1 MFLFPKNVSG
11 NNYIT
16 KFESIPKEKIPSSLI
31 FQNEKQLS
39 LANYLSP
46 TNINDKILLFHHVG
60 AGKTLTAITIS
71 EKIINTTDFKVIVL
85 VKNNSLK
92 DNFIQNL
99 ENSNYNYRGKSK
111 RYSFLTYADI
121 VSKHSKNMSAKYDF
135 SNKVIIMD
143 EVHNITENKAY
154 KALYEI
160 LSNSFNY
167 KLILLTAT
175 PVYDSITEI
184 FSLSNI
190 ININESKFP
199 DTYTELH
206 NMGYIDKMRNTNINQ
221 NMIKEGLYSITERG
235 LIALKAS
242 LDGKISFSEPSLKDY
257 PEEINMGKSLTN
269 KKGSEKIVFCEMS
282 KYQYDIYKKAL
293 ESDTGTDRDRAVYLN
308 STFASTLVYPNNEF
322 KKSSFDKY
330 LLNNNTV
337 NEIFNNLDK
346 YSKKLKTLIEN
357 VKNSSGICFIYSSYI
372 NKAGLD
378 IITKLLQ
385 HNGYKR
391 YNENSTN
398 DSMNYITVDDFKK
411 YSKILS
417 SVKNKKGDYIK
428 IFLGSPK
435 LSEGVSVKN
444 VREIHILEPDW
455 NISKITQ
462 IKGRG
467 LRKGSHMFLD
477 PRERNVKIFKYASV
491 YSQDPTTLYIDK
503 EKYII
508 SEEKNRENKKI
519 ERMLK
524 QISIDCSFNTK
535 TGKDF
540 SPECDYDLCNYV
552 CDYNFNR
559 NTVDYSTYF
568 LDLPIYSDL
577 ELKILEKYFKEL
589 FLKSNI
595 WKLHDLV
602 EDVKSNTK
610 IGKFT
615 IYEYLD
621 IIVKNKTIFKDINN
635 RDCTVNVIGDFY
647 KTTPIGID
655 KFSSDYDKDFNYE
668 LKTPIK
674 IFEQDIRENFKQMK
688 VEEKLKIK
696 IEKKNLK
703 QKKQKSKKI
712 NYIEENEIIENEI
725 IENEYNKN
733 ILKNNVVYATY
744 FNKKGEIDDKFRI
757 IDNRR
762 VKTSINDKRSIN
774 TGMDI
779 ESFTT
784 QKLLDLVSYF
794 KLNTDLKTKN
804 KLVEFIKTYM
814 INNNLVISFQ

>member
-1 MFLFPKNVSG
+1 MFLFPKNVSS
-11 NNYIT
+11 NNYVT
-16 KFESIPKEKIPSSLI
+16 KFETLPKEKIPSSLI

-71 EKIINTTDFKVIVL
+71 EKIINTTDFKVIVI
-85 VKNNSLK
+85 VKNNSLR

-99 ENSNYNYRGKSK
+99 ENSNYKYKSKTK
-111 RYSFLTYADI
+111 RYSFLTYSEI
-121 VSKHSKNMSAKYDF
+121 VSKYNKNTSAKYDF

-160 LSNSFNY
+160 LSKSFNY

-175 PVYDSITEI
+175 PVYDSVTEI

-190 ININESKFP
+190 INVNESNFP
-199 DTYTELH
+199 DTSTELY
-206 NMGYIDKMRNTNINQ
+206 NQGYIDKIKNTNINK
-221 NMIKEGLYSITERG
+221 NMIKKGLYSITEKG

-242 LDGKISFSEPSLKDY
+242 FDGKVSFSEPSLNDY
-257 PEEINMGKSLTN
+257 PEEINIGTSLSN

-282 KYQYDIYKKAL
+282 EYQYNLYKNAL
-293 ESDTGTDRDRAVYLN
+293 DLDTGNGQDKDSAVYLN
-308 STFASTLVYPNNEF
+308 STYASTIVYPNNEF

-330 LLNNNTV
+330 FINDNYIS
-337 NEIFNNLDK
+337 EIFDNLDK
-346 YSKKLKTLIEN
+346 YSKKLKTLLEN
-357 VKNSSGICFIYSSYI
+357 VKKSSGICFIYSNYI
-372 NKAGLD
+372 NKAGIDL
-378 IITKLLQ
+378 IKRLLQ
-385 HNGYKR
+385 YNGYKR
-391 YNENSTN
+391 YNEDSIN
-398 DSMNYITVDDFKK
+398 DGMNYITVDDFKK

-417 SVKNKKGDYIK
+417 SVNNKNGDYIK

-435 LSEGVSVKN
+435 LSEGVSVKS

-467 LRKGSHMFLD
+467 LRKGSHMFLKEGD
-477 PRERNVKIFKYASV
+477 RNVKIFKYASI
-491 YSQDPTTLYIDK
+491 YSKDPLVLYIDK

-524 QISIDCSFNTK
+524 QISVDCSFNKK

-552 CDYNFNR
+552 CDYNFDKSKI
-559 NTVDYSTYF
+559 DYSTYF
-568 LDLPIYSDL
+568 LNLPIYSDL
-577 ELKILEKYFKEL
+577 ELQVLEKYFKKI
-589 FLKSNI
+589 FLESDI
-595 WKLHDLV
+595 WKLQDIV
-602 EDVKSNTK
+602 ENVKTNTK
-610 IGKFT
+610 IGTFT

-621 IIVKNKTIFKDINN
+621 VIVKNKTIFKDINN
-635 RDCTVNVIGDFY
+635 RDCTINVIGDFY
-647 KTTPIGID
+647 KITPINIE
-655 KFSSDYDKDFNYE
+655 KFSSEYDKDFDYE
-668 LKTPIK
+668 SKTPIK
-674 IFEQDIRENFKQMK
+674 IFEQTIRENFEKMK
-688 VEEKLKIK
+688 AEEKLKTK
-696 IEKKNLK
+696 IEKTKI
-703 QKKQKSKKI
+703 KKQKSKKNI
-712 NYIEENEIIENEI
+712 DYTEENTI
-725 IENEYNKN
+725 IENEYNAN
-733 ILKNNVVYATY
+733 IIKNNVVYATY
-744 FNKKGEIDDKFRI
+744 FNKNREIDEKFRI

-762 VKTSINDKRSIN
+762 VKTTIDDKRSIN

-784 QKLLDLVSYF
+784 IKLLDLVSYF
-794 KLNTDLKTKN
+794 KLNTDLKTKK

-814 INNNLVISFQ
+814 TDNHLVISFK

>member
-16 KFESIPKEKIPSSLI
+16 KFETLPKEKIPSSLI

-71 EKIINTTDFKVIVL
+71 EKIINATDFKVVVI

-92 DNFIQNL
+92 DNFIHNL

-121 VSKHSKNMSAKYDF
+121 VSKYNQNKTARYDF

-175 PVYDSITEI
+175 PVYDSVTEI
-184 FSLSNI
+184 FSLANI
-190 ININESKFP
+190 INVNESKFP
-199 DTYTELH
+199 DSHSELY
-206 NMGYIDKMRNTNINQ
+206 NNGYIDRMRNTTIDP
-221 NMIKEGLYSITERG
+221 NMVKNGLFSITEKG

-242 LDGKISFSEPSLKDY
+242 LDGKVSFSEPFLKDY
-257 PEEINMGKSLTN
+257 PEEINIGKNLSN
-269 KKGSEKIVFCEMS
+269 KRGSEKIVFCEMS
-282 KYQYDIYKKAL
+282 KYQYEVYKTAL
-293 ESDTGTDRDRAVYLN
+293 SLDTGNNPENDRAVYLN
-308 STFASTLVYPNNEF
+308 STYASTMVYPNNEF
-322 KKSSFDKY
+322 KKISFDKY
-330 LLNNNTV
+330 LTNSKGIE
-337 NEIFNNLDK
+337 EIFNNLNK
-346 YSKKLKTLIEN
+346 YSTKLKMLLEN
-357 VKNSSGICFIYSSYI
+357 VKKSTGICFIYSNYI
-372 NKAGLD
+372 NRAGLD
-378 IITKLLQ
+378 IITRLLQ
-385 HNGYKR
+385 FSGYTRYNNDSVHNGL
-391 YNENSTN
+391 
-398 DSMNYITVDDFKK
+398 NYITVDDFKK

-417 SVKNKKGDYIK
+417 SVQNKKGDYIK

-455 NISKITQ
+455 NISRITQ

-467 LRKGSHMFLD
+467 LRKGSHMFLA
-477 PRERNVKIFKYASV
+477 PNERNVKIFKYASV
-491 YSQDPTTLYIDK
+491 YSGDNNTLYIDK

-524 QISIDCSFNTK
+524 QISVDCSFNKK

-552 CDYNFNR
+552 CEYNFNR
-559 NTVDYSTYF
+559 TTIDYSTYF

-577 ELKILEKYFKEL
+577 ELKVLEKYFKIL
-589 FLKSNI
+589 FLESNI
-595 WKLHDLV
+595 WSLDDIIKNV
-602 EDVKSNTK
+602 SENTK
-610 IGKFT
+610 IGKF
-615 IYEYLD
+615 IIFEYLER
-621 IIVKNKTIFKDINN
+621 IVKNKTVFKDING
-635 RDCTVNVIGDFY
+635 RDCVVNVIGDYY
-647 KTTPIGID
+647 KTTPINVD
-655 KFSSDYDKDFNYE
+655 KFSSNYDKDFDYE
-668 LKTPIK
+668 SKTPIK
-674 IFEQDIRENFKQMK
+674 IFDQVVHENFKNIIQQK
-688 VEEKLKIK
+688 IKSKNKTKTKKSDKKSINYVEEKVVV
-696 IEKKNLK
+696 
-703 QKKQKSKKI
+703 QT
-712 NYIEENEIIENEI
+712 
-725 IENEYNKN
+725 EYNKN
-733 ILKNNVVYATY
+733 IIDNNTVYATY
-744 FNKKGEIDDKFRI
+744 FNKNGEIDGKFRI

-762 VKTSINDKRSIN
+762 SKKNINDKRNIN

-784 QKLLDLVSYF
+784 DKLLDLVSYF
-794 KLNTDLKTKN
+794 RQQTDLKTKS
-804 KLVEFIKTYM
+804 KLIELVKNYM
-814 INNNLVISFQ
+814 ITYKLVIS